1 MKSKNLKRSSYV
13 ALGNVL
19 KEARQRT
26 IDPDSHQK
34 RRVTEV
40 STQLHVTPG
49 FVYQVEKGIR
59 KPKDGDLGIWASVYG
74 VKYEA
79 LLKCLHRIP
88 FDFVA
93 TLKSEAADNKPAA
106 DDPFMHLTEYE
117 KSQLLPFLEFIRWQK
132 SRQAN
137 NEPRRISQL

>member
-1 MKSKNLKRSSYV
+1 V

-93 TLKSEAADNKPAA
+93 TLKSEAAENKVADNEPAA
-106 DDPFMHLTEYE
+106 DDPFTHLTDYE

-132 SRQAN
+132 SRQATSK
-137 NEPRRISQL
+137 PRRTSQL